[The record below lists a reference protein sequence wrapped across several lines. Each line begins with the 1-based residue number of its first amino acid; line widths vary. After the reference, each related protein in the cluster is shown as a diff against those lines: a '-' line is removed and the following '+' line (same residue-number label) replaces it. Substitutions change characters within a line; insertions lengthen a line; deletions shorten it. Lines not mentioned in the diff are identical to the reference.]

1 MFWVTALASETR
13 PPFFQDPNPVAEL
26 LILSL
31 YSQFYI
37 SNLFTRSEGDVYITA
52 LEMPATASASTTNM
66 SADPKVAAKKPA
78 AKKVAAPVAAA
89 APGVAA
95 PAPAV
100 EKKAAAPRKTA
111 AKTEVVVPVAAAPAP
126 ATTEVAPAAGE
137 APSISAVVDRLR
149 ELRTRQADE
158 LKALIADLLVAAKA
172 AAKQVKEAGKRK
184 RVKKDVADM
193 TPEEKAA
200 WELRRSKN
208 AFLKPRALS
217 PELCAF
223 MQLAAGSQRSQT
235 EVTKFVAN
243 YVKANSC
250 FDPANK
256 RRIIPDGVL
265 SRLLK
270 VTDKDTVTYLNLQ
283 SYLKIHFLKA

>member
-1 MFWVTALASETR
+1 
-13 PPFFQDPNPVAEL
+13 
-26 LILSL
+26 
-31 YSQFYI
+31 
-37 SNLFTRSEGDVYITA
+37 
-52 LEMPATASASTTNM
+52 MPATASASTTNM

-78 AKKVAAPVAAA
+78 AKKAA
-89 APGVAA
+89 APAPAATSAVAA
-95 PAPAV
+95 PAPTV

-111 AKTEVVVPVAAAPAP
+111 AKTEVVVPVAAPAPAP
-126 ATTEVAPAAGE
+126 STEVAPAAGE

-283 SYLKIHFLKA
+283 SYLKTHFLKA

>member
-1 MFWVTALASETR
+1 
-13 PPFFQDPNPVAEL
+13 
-26 LILSL
+26 
-31 YSQFYI
+31 
-37 SNLFTRSEGDVYITA
+37 
-52 LEMPATASASTTNM
+52 MPATASASTTNM

-78 AKKVAAPVAAA
+78 AKKAA
-89 APGVAA
+89 APAPAATSAVAA

-111 AKTEVVVPVAAAPAP
+111 AKTEVVVPVAAPAPAP
-126 ATTEVAPAAGE
+126 STEVAPAAGE
-137 APSISAVVDRLR
+137 APSISSVVERLR
-149 ELRTRQADE
+149 EIRARLADE
-158 LKALIADLLVAAKA
+158 LKAVIADTLVAAKA

-250 FDPANK
+250 FDPSNK

-283 SYLKIHFLKA
+283 SYLKTHFLKA

>member
-1 MFWVTALASETR
+1 
-13 PPFFQDPNPVAEL
+13 
-26 LILSL
+26 
-31 YSQFYI
+31 
-37 SNLFTRSEGDVYITA
+37 
-52 LEMPATASASTTNM
+52 M

-78 AKKVAAPVAAA
+78 AKKAAA
-89 APGVAA
+89 APATTPAVAA
-95 PAPAV
+95 TAPAV

-126 ATTEVAPAAGE
+126 APSTEVAPAAGE
-137 APSISAVVDRLR
+137 APSISAVVERLR
-149 ELRTRQADE
+149 EIRARLADE
-158 LKALIADLLVAAKA
+158 LKAVIADTLVAAKA

>member
-1 MFWVTALASETR
+1 MSAK
-13 PPFFQDPNPVAEL
+13 P
-26 LILSL
+26 
-31 YSQFYI
+31 
-37 SNLFTRSEGDVYITA
+37 
-52 LEMPATASASTTNM
+52 SASTTNM

-78 AKKVAAPVAAA
+78 AKKAAA
-89 APGVAA
+89 APATTPAVAA

-111 AKTEVVVPVAAAPAP
+111 AKTEVQVPVAAAPAP

>member
-1 MFWVTALASETR
+1 
-13 PPFFQDPNPVAEL
+13 
-26 LILSL
+26 
-31 YSQFYI
+31 
-37 SNLFTRSEGDVYITA
+37 
-52 LEMPATASASTTNM
+52 M

-78 AKKVAAPVAAA
+78 AKKAAA
-89 APGVAA
+89 APATTPAVAA

-111 AKTEVVVPVAAAPAP
+111 AKTEVQVPVAAPAP
-126 ATTEVAPAAGE
+126 STEVAPAAGE
-137 APSISAVVDRLR
+137 APSISAVVERLR
-149 ELRTRQADE
+149 EIRARLADE
-158 LKALIADLLVAAKA
+158 LKAVIADTLVAAKA
-172 AAKQVKEAGKRK
+172 AAKQVKEAGKKR

-193 TPEEKAA
+193 TAEEKAA